1 MKLSLALLAAASPA
15 LVSGRR
21 LKKTLISADSD
32 MSNVEIKAES
42 KTGSRLLSKA
52 RRLGGVDEGRGLQDQ
67 DEMTWITGYSIK
79 FHS

>member
-21 LKKTLISADSD
+21 LTKSVIAASEADL
-32 MSNVEIKAES
+32 SNVEIKAES
-42 KTGSRLLSKA
+42 KMGSRLLSKA
-52 RRLGGVDEGRGLQDQ
+52 RRLGGVDEERGLQDE
-67 DEMTWITGYSIK
+67 EMTWITGYSIK